1 MLNAEC
7 PIVHFTYDGLR
18 FIMTRMIPEPFSI
31 KRVWAAR
38 RSWNAWLEALIAGCL
53 IALGVGGV
61 LLAMQSHPYLGEAA
75 SDLAAVPAR
84 VVAAP
89 NVPALTGFVAA
100 LGLGLT
106 GAAWFIARLIHGRF
120 FAPVAARR
128 VWRQAIFVGV
138 SGLVLAWLK
147 INQALTLPLAAVIVI
162 GFVLAEVYLS
172 LRSVPQSKDSA

>member
-1 MLNAEC
+1 
-7 PIVHFTYDGLR
+7 
-18 FIMTRMIPEPFSI
+18 MTPEPSSI
-31 KRVWAAR
+31 KRTRAAR
-38 RSWNAWLEALIAGCL
+38 LSWNAWREALIAGCL
-53 IALGVGGV
+53 IALGVGGA
-61 LLAMQSHPYLGEAA
+61 LLAMQSRPYLGDAA

-100 LGLGLT
+100 LGLGFT
-106 GAAWFIARLIHGRF
+106 GAAWFIVRLIHWRF
-120 FAPVAARR
+120 VASVVAWR

-138 SGLVLAWLK
+138 LGLVLAWLK

-172 LRSVPQSKDSA
+172 LRSAPQKNSA